1 MKVLNIDALAQA
13 KRQIKMN
20 GRDHDV
26 LETSVQKF
34 IDNLKAAEN
43 LEAARSEPLKL
54 SEQMEKTIDTILE
67 SVPTMPREDLTGK
80 PIEMLTVILNFL
92 RGELD
97 PDGANAN
104 ANAKDNPIVGD
115 GEGPDAKKPT

>member
-80 PIEMLTVILNFL
+80 PIETLSLILNFL
-92 RGELD
+92 RGEMD
-97 PDGANAN
+97 PEAAKSEGAST
-104 ANAKDNPIVGD
+104 

>member
-1 MKVLNIDALAQA
+1 MKVLNIDALAQV

-26 LETSVQKF
+26 VETSVQKF

-43 LEAARSEPLKL
+43 LEAARGEPLKL
-54 SEQMEKTIDTILE
+54 SEQMEKTIDTIIE

-80 PIEMLTVILNFL
+80 PMEMLTVILNFL

-97 PDGANAN
+97 PDGANA
-104 ANAKDNPIVGD
+104 KDNPIVGD
-115 GEGPDAKKPT
+115 GEGPEAKKLT

>member
-104 ANAKDNPIVGD
+104 AKDNPIVGD